1 MLEVKAKV
9 SPGTL
14 DSSLYHKD
22 HKMKITKRVKALDT
36 NSPTWD
42 SDYKELKAIEKEI
55 DKLEDDEQAIIAEEQ
70 NQYKDNHGWAVFRLA
85 LGQECDLTDIDCKF
99 HSGGEGDHSLFIK
112 LKVVNNDK
120 YVEKTKTGV
129 YKPVASPP
137 A

>member
-1 MLEVKAKV
+1 MLRSRAAVRQLGRQ
-9 SPGTL
+9 PC
-14 DSSLYHKD
+14 
-22 HKMKITKRVKALDT
+22 RVKALDT
-36 NSPTWD
+36 TSTTWD
-42 SDYKELKAIEKEI
+42 SEYKELKAIEKEI

-70 NQYKDNHGWAVFRLA
+70 NRYKDNHGWAI
-85 LGQECDLTDIDCKF
+85 GQECDATDIDCKF
-99 HSGGEGDHSLFIK
+99 HSGGEGNHSLFIK